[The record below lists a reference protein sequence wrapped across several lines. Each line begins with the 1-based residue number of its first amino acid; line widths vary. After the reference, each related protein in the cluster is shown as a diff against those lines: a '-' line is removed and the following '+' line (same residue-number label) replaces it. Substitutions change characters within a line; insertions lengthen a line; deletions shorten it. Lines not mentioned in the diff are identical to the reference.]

1 MGRFFDLDN
10 GFFRFLNKVFDM
22 IVLNLLVL
30 VLCIPVVTAGPAVAS
45 MYYIAMKEVKD
56 EEGYVIK
63 PFFKFFKNNFKQGF
77 ILELIVLAASAVMT
91 ADIYIMYQWTQ
102 NESGFFLNI
111 LFALLVG
118 FAIIVLITVVFI
130 FPMLA
135 KFDNNIKGYL
145 MNSLMMGVRHLPQS
159 VLAIII
165 IAGCAVLTYIYPVAL
180 LFAIGLAGFLTS
192 MIFVKIF
199 DNYIP
204 KAEEPTEET
213 GAESSGNENITE

>member
-1 MGRFFDLDN
+1 MDRFFDLDN

-22 IVLNLLVL
+22 IVLNLLVFI
-30 VLCIPVVTAGPAVAS
+30 LCIPVVTAGPAIAS

-63 PFFKFFKNNFKQGF
+63 PFFNFFKKNFKQGV
-77 ILELIVLAASAVMT
+77 ILELIIMAVAAVMT

-102 NESGFFLNI
+102 KDSGLFLSL
-111 LFALLVG
+111 LFSLIIG
-118 FAIIVLITVVFI
+118 FAIIVIITIVYI

-159 VLAIII
+159 VLAVIII
-165 IAGCAVLTYIYPVAL
+165 IGCAVLTYIYPVAL
-180 LFAIGLAGFLTS
+180 IFTIGLAGFLTS
-192 MIFVKIF
+192 MIFAKIF

-204 KAEEPTEET
+204 KTEELST
-213 GAESSGNENITE
+213 DNKDGEGITE